1 MHQIRGS
8 IPSNMGQLTR
18 LEMLQLQHNKLE
30 GDLPSELAWMENMK
44 DLKLGANDLRGEIFE
59 LDRMTNLRCVSID
72 FNLTKLR
79 LRLDAPLPWCSQAA
93 PSSCDA
99 HLALRETWLSHYCCW
114 PACLPAC
121 LTRIGFVRVA
131 HYVDIATLYAGHSHW
146 NTIA

>member
-1 MHQIRGS
+1 VHQIRGS

-99 HLALRETWLSHYCCW
+99 HLALTQHGCLTTV
-114 PACLPAC
+114 AGLPAC
-121 LTRIGFVRVA
+121 LSRIGFVRVA
-131 HYVDIATLYAGHSHW
+131 HYVDIATLYAGRSHW